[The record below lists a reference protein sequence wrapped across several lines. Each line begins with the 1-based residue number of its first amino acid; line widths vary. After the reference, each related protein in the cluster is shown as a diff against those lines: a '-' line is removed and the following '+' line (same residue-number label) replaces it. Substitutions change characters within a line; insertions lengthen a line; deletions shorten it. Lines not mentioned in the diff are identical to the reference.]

1 MSSSTLIGQVLDG
14 KYRIEEQLGKGGM
27 GAVYY
32 ATHLGTERP
41 VALKVIAPQL
51 MKHDEFV
58 ERFRREA
65 RAAGRLRHPN
75 VVDVTDFGFAHVG
88 PDQVAYLVMEYLDG
102 YTLNDALAEESSLPL
117 NWVIDILEQTCSA
130 VEEAHQQGIIHRD
143 LKPDNIWLEPNRRG
157 SYTIKVLDFGIA
169 KLEELEGSAT
179 SAESP
184 QPPATSSATV
194 NTLPVTEAPTLM
206 AGDANTLPAEKQLEA
221 ATRITSSHLTGAQA
235 SRTSVPVVQP
245 QPEVSEPE
253 ESEAGT
259 RMLPPPTVASLDEAG
274 TRRLTPQGVESVDE
288 GGTRLL
294 ENRAT
299 DYPAI
304 HTSSSSS
311 LTRVGS
317 LLGTPLYMS
326 PEQCRGE
333 SLDARSDIYSLGVI
347 AYRLLSGQTPFS
359 GDQAAVMKMHRETAP
374 PPLVVKRVPAKVTAL
389 VMSALAKNPDE
400 RPRSAG
406 GFACALRAHS
416 TGTGTLLRNALTLYS
431 EHLPTFMRLALLVYA
446 PVIFVTLLKVTFM
459 YLVSRHLIS
468 KPWDVIATTTTNLI
482 GVLVTFLSASVVGGI
497 TTWLVSQRLAVPL
510 RPLLLRPAFNALKQR
525 LWPYMWTG
533 LVATFLAMVG
543 LAMCVLPG
551 IYVLANFCMV
561 GSVLMM
567 EDLRGRA
574 AMKRSRAL
582 YKRSRRTVVA
592 IVLIHIGVPL
602 LVNTVA
608 ALLIVAVVKALNPS
622 GTLHANSAVTI
633 IQQLIQLP
641 ILILLSSLASVVT
654 ALLYWKTRL
663 AGGETMKEALLK
675 FAGEEGLAGRGPKRA
690 RTRGR
695 RTSMRTH
702 RSGSQDRTT

>member
-1 MSSSTLIGQVLDG
+1 MASSNLIGQVLDG
-14 KYRIEEQLGKGGM
+14 KYRIEEQLGEGGM
-27 GAVYY
+27 GAVYF

-75 VVDVTDFGFAHVG
+75 VVDVTDFGFAQVG
-88 PDQVAYLVMEYLDG
+88 SDQVAYLVMEYLDG
-102 YTLNDALAEESSLPL
+102 YALNEILDEESSLPL

-130 VEEAHQQGIIHRD
+130 VDEAHGQGIIHRD
-143 LKPDNIWLEPNRRG
+143 LKPENIWLEPNRRG

-169 KLEELEGSAT
+169 HLDEPEVLATGAEPSPAPFPESLNGSGSESAT
-179 SAESP
+179 LITADGD
-184 QPPATSSATV
+184 PP
-194 NTLPVTEAPTLM
+194 PT
-206 AGDANTLPAEKQLEA
+206 DKQLEA
-221 ATRITSSHLTGAQA
+221 ATRISSPHLTGAQI
-235 SRTSVPVVQP
+235 SKTGKQMI
-245 QPEVSEPE
+245 QPEPGDSEAAASE
-253 ESEAGT
+253 AAASEAGT
-259 RMLPPPTVASLDEAG
+259 RMLLAESG
-274 TRRLTPQGVESVDE
+274 TDA
-288 GGTRLL
+288 GTRLL

-299 DYPAI
+299 DNPPAM

-317 LLGTPLYMS
+317 ILGTPLYMS

-359 GDQAAVMKMHRETAP
+359 GDQAMVMKMHRETPP
-374 PPLVVKRVPAKVTAL
+374 PPLAVKRVPGKVAAL

-400 RPRSAG
+400 RPGSAG
-406 GFACALRAHS
+406 GFAGALRAHS

-431 EHLPTFMRLALLVYA
+431 EHLPTFIRLALLVYA
-446 PVIFVTLLKVTFM
+446 PVMFVTLLKVTFM

-468 KPWDVIATTTTNLI
+468 KPWDVIATSTTNLLGI
-482 GVLVTFLSASVVGGI
+482 LVTFLSASVVGGI

-510 RPLLLRPAFNALKQR
+510 RPLLLRPAFNALKKR

-533 LVATFLAMVG
+533 LLASLLAVIG

-551 IYVLANFCMV
+551 VYVLANLCLV
-561 GSVLMM
+561 GPVLMM

-574 AMKRSRAL
+574 ALKRSRAL
-582 YKRSRRTVVA
+582 YKRSRRTVIA
-592 IVLIHIGVPL
+592 IVLLHIGAPL
-602 LVNTVA
+602 LINTVA
-608 ALLIVAVVKALNPS
+608 ALLIVAVVKALNPT

-633 IQQLIQLP
+633 SQQLVSLP
-641 ILILLSSLASVVT
+641 ITILLSSLASVVT

-663 AGGETMKEALLK
+663 AGGETMQQALLQ
-675 FAGEEGLAGRGPKRA
+675 FDAEDAPVGRRQKRL

-695 RTSMRTH
+695 TSI
-702 RSGSQDRTT
+702 RSGRGGSLDQSG